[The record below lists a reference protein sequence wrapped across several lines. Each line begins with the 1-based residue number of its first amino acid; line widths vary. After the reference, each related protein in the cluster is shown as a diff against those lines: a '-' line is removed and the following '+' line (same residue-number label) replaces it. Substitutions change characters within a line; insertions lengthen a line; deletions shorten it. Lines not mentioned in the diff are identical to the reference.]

1 MASKYRQLAGML
13 KQKME
18 SSDEEP
24 VKLPAERELAVIYGV
39 SRQTVRRAIALLAE
53 EGVIE
58 KRRGSGNYAHREAS
72 AWQKRIAVIT
82 PAEKEALFSPMYRDI
97 QNICIASGCSVQ
109 IFSTANRVSRERE
122 ILLSLLEHPVSGICV
137 EGSIS
142 ALPNPNLDL
151 YRHLRN
157 TGVSVVFLNG
167 GYPGLEDTVSVS
179 MDNQA
184 GGYLAVRHLMERN
197 HTRIAFLFSSDSLQG
212 RERYQGCIS
221 AVRDYGLPILDECY
235 FWYDSRQYCAG
246 KEAGGNRFLGQIA
259 DSLREK
265 CSAVICQNDEIAFLL
280 LRALQARG
288 CMVPQEM
295 SVLCFEESYYSEA
308 GRVPLSVLAS
318 LDGRI
323 GTVAAEKLLR
333 MIGRS
338 PESSVR
344 LNWRLVE
351 KGSVSY
357 LG

>member
-1 MASKYRQLAGML
+1 M
-13 KQKME
+13 
-18 SSDEEP
+18 
-24 VKLPAERELAVIYGV
+24 
-39 SRQTVRRAIALLAE
+39 
-53 EGVIE
+53 
-58 KRRGSGNYAHREAS
+58 
-72 AWQKRIAVIT
+72 
-82 PAEKEALFSPMYRDI
+82 
-97 QNICIASGCSVQ
+97 
-109 IFSTANRVSRERE
+109 
-122 ILLSLLEHPVSGICV
+122 
-137 EGSIS
+137 
-142 ALPNPNLDL
+142 
-151 YRHLRN
+151 
-157 TGVSVVFLNG
+157 
-167 GYPGLEDTVSVS
+167 
-179 MDNQA
+179 
-184 GGYLAVRHLMERN
+184 
-197 HTRIAFLFSSDSLQG
+197 
-212 RERYQGCIS
+212 
-221 AVRDYGLPILDECY
+221 
-235 FWYDSRQYCAG
+235 
-246 KEAGGNRFLGQIA
+246 GQIA